1 MIGLKNKVSVGHQD
15 QTDKIQYLT
24 NKFILLMKANHI
36 QSKEAVALSI
46 RDPLLFYAAYK
57 GCSELGIIPVV
68 TGAMKNPQKELARI
82 QVPLFCYEADYG
94 FCVERYDDIEK
105 ALLPEG
111 VGAIIR
117 TTGSVTGMPK
127 FVIWSKKGIKYQS
140 EQTITRMGFTERDIM
155 FAAVPL
161 WGAYGLTLIN
171 IIETCKMNLVIPEHL
186 RPRYVLQLMKE
197 SGATLFE
204 GTPSFYKIM
213 LEHFSKEVDERKA
226 VSNMRSWGCGGEI
239 LPETVAEK
247 WFELIKR
254 PILDGYGLS
263 EAGPNV
269 ALNACNDFCIGT
281 VGRPLKGTELK
292 LNEKGELLVRSPSNM
307 MGYFGPN
314 SQENPLDSEGWLNT
328 GDLAEINEEGYLKI
342 IGRTKNII
350 VIKEKNISPE
360 YIENK
365 LRHFQEIQDVVVIG
379 VHHENNGMRLA
390 ASYISK
396 NKSEINSKNV
406 KCYAQKHLEKEQ
418 VPFYYKQ
425 LDEFPMLA
433 NGKID
438 RNALRDMCF
447 TKQAKGV
454 IE

>member
-1 MIGLKNKVSVGHQD
+1 
-15 QTDKIQYLT
+15 
-24 NKFILLMKANHI
+24 
-36 QSKEAVALSI
+36 
-46 RDPLLFYAAYK
+46 
-57 GCSELGIIPVV
+57 
-68 TGAMKNPQKELARI
+68 
-82 QVPLFCYEADYG
+82 
-94 FCVERYDDIEK
+94 
-105 ALLPEG
+105 
-111 VGAIIR
+111 
-117 TTGSVTGMPK
+117 
-127 FVIWSKKGIKYQS
+127 
-140 EQTITRMGFTERDIM
+140 
-155 FAAVPL
+155 
-161 WGAYGLTLIN
+161 
-171 IIETCKMNLVIPEHL
+171 
-186 RPRYVLQLMKE
+186 
-197 SGATLFE
+197 
-204 GTPSFYKIM
+204 
-213 LEHFSKEVDERKA
+213 
-226 VSNMRSWGCGGEI
+226 
-239 LPETVAEK
+239 ETVAEK

-269 ALNACNDFCIGT
+269 ALNAWNDFCIGT
-281 VGRPLKGTELK
+281 VGRPLEGTELK

-328 GDLAEINEEGYLKI
+328 GDLAEINEEGYVKI

-379 VHHENNGMRLA
+379 VYNENNGVRLA
-390 ASYISK
+390 AIYISK

-438 RNALRDMCF
+438 RNALREMCF